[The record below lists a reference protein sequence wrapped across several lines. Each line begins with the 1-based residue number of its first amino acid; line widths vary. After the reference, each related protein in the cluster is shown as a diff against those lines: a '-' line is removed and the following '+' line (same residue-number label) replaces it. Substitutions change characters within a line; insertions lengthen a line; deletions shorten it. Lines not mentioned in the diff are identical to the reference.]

1 MFTEHSST
9 ALKKVPMQRNL
20 PQLREPQS
28 RRHFLQMM
36 GAVTSATLLAACSTF
51 TPAPEQPTVTELPAE
66 KQTLIF
72 WGDEQHP
79 INLAAA
85 GFMAAHPEIE
95 WQASQP
101 TNHVEKMKIVL
112 VAGVDQ
118 PDLYWV
124 EAPLAQRWGCLGQ
137 LTELTEQLTPELAN
151 YHPAKSA
158 ESLIAPYEVYI
169 GWPADLGV
177 SGWYYRQD
185 RLQALGWQE
194 RDLAALTWPA
204 FIEMTAALREQG
216 LYSFCF
222 PPAGWP
228 PLFFLLLHQM
238 GGSAVSQDGA
248 TITVGDEKGI
258 HAMHLVKQLW
268 EAGGG
273 LAVDWQQPAYWQA
286 LKEGKLMGDFA
297 PAWVRRAW
305 ETNLQNSGEEGGL
318 GEWRIAPLPGG
329 NDILHR
335 TGVWGGGQLVIPKVA
350 RNPEGALQ
358 FMHYALASQEGATLY
373 GAANVVPAYH
383 PYLTTAAF
391 TDQRSVL
398 FGDWSFGQFWA
409 EQEQELSPAYVR
421 PAGWDTVNSAVQQEM
436 MAIVF
441 DSYSVEDGMSRIV
454 ERALPEFR
462 QTRCQ

>member
-1 MFTEHSST
+1 MQPNLQQST
-9 ALKKVPMQRNL
+9 AF
-20 PQLREPQS
+20 QS
-28 RRHFLQMM
+28 RRQFLLLI
-36 GAVTSATLLAACSTF
+36 GAVAGGTLLAACSASAIPSDQPDVT
-51 TPAPEQPTVTELPAE
+51 TPSTER
-66 KQTLIF
+66 QTLIF

-79 INLAAA
+79 INLVAA
-85 GFMAAHPEIE
+85 GFTTAHPEIE
-95 WQASQP
+95 WQALHP
-101 TNHVEKMKIVL
+101 ADHVEKMKVVL

-124 EAPLAQRWGCLGQ
+124 ESALAQRWGCLGQ
-137 LTELTEQLTPELAN
+137 LTKLTEQITPELAN

-158 ESLIAPYEVYI
+158 ESLIAPYESYI

-185 RLQALGWQE
+185 RLQALGWQG
-194 RDLAALTWPA
+194 RDLAALTWSA
-204 FIEMTAALREQG
+204 FIEMTATLREQG

-222 PPAGWP
+222 PPDGWP

-248 TITVGDEKGI
+248 TITIGDEKGI

-286 LKEGKLMGDFA
+286 LKEGKLIGDFA
-297 PAWVRRAW
+297 PAGVRRTW
-305 ETNLQNSGEEGGL
+305 ETNLQNSGEEDGL
-318 GEWRIAPLPGG
+318 GQWRIAPLPGG

-350 RNPEGALQ
+350 LNPEGALQ

-373 GAANVVPAYH
+373 GASGVVPAYR
-383 PYLTTAAF
+383 PYLTSATF
-391 TDQRSVL
+391 TDQRSTL

-409 EQEQELSPAYVR
+409 EQAQELSTTYRRA
-421 PAGWDTVNSAVQQEM
+421 AGWDTVNSAVQQEM
-436 MAIVF
+436 MDIVL

-454 ERALPEFR
+454 ERALPEFQ
-462 QTRCQ
+462 QTHC